1 MAIEQN
7 IIQRYNDAKEQYELY
22 NVSVNPNGK
31 YTVAGTEISATIFT
45 KRKNEAKKKFDAI
58 SKIYNQQKKFIAD
71 WKKENIKLAGMISKG
86 YTENDEYGNFQSK
99 IDSNNLWITNAEQAL
114 NGTVEPVVSRD
125 GVIVGKDGRPLNTK
139 TMMGPYSPAMLQE
152 AKDYVDKKLTTPISP
167 TLQYLINEYIKSKKP
182 GNESNIFNAP
192 RQNLS
197 SDRSSS
203 AVETGATG
211 ATGTR
216 GPTKPGLAQGDTTI
230 KGGVNYTW
238 NGTNWIKSGA
248 VPFDRVESTFRK
260 MFPSQAWLL
269 DLDRTKYP
277 KLFELIQRGVSG
289 KMYET
294 QQGLERFAAELKNT
308 DFYTELAT
316 TDKIRQIKAVTGD
329 LGFEGSNFN
338 KFLTTSMNMGWE
350 GETLK
355 AETYKEVFRKDDAG
369 NYINQTAV
377 QRAKKS
383 NEYLKVVNVG
393 KAFFNTVSDATV
405 ESRLTGALNDEDIQR
420 QQRELAK
427 TKYAH
432 LGNLIDQGFTLAD
445 LASGFQQQAAQ
456 LLEKDV
462 NAIDM
467 SQADFEAAYNYGDP
481 GQKRMMTNGE
491 WEIMLRTNSKFGWD
505 KTNNAKAEAR
515 KLASSIS
522 QAFGKVI

>member
-1 MAIEQN
+1 MAEDFN
-7 IIQRYNDAKEQYELY
+7 TLEKDYNNAKAEFDRW
-22 NVSVNPNGK
+22 SVDVNADGT
-31 YTVAGTEISATIFT
+31 YTVEGKTYKAAEFGKFRNKAKSAFEKI
-45 KRKNEAKKKFDAI
+45 EKKYK
-58 SKIYNQQKKFIAD
+58 
-71 WKKENIKLAGMISKG
+71 
-86 YTENDEYGNFQSK
+86 
-99 IDSNNLWITNAEQAL
+99 QA
-114 NGTVEPVVSRD
+114 R
-125 GVIVGKDGRPLNTK
+125 
-139 TMMGPYSPAMLQE
+139 
-152 AKDYVDKKLTTPISP
+152 
-167 TLQYLINEYIKSKKP
+167 
-182 GNESNIFNAP
+182 
-192 RQNLS
+192 
-197 SDRSSS
+197 SDRSRAAQQSKDDAVRLRAELNSVERENKSIAAVLADGKFTLNGRPVSQATIDQNNQRIATIKETLSPGSTVANQPVGDQVQGPAAGRQTTSS
-203 AVETGATG
+203 AFVDPNLQGPMADRQTSSSSFDPNKPKPKTPLSKTGG
-211 ATGTR
+211 GV
-216 GPTKPGLAQGDTTI
+216 GPAKPGTVQGDTTV

-238 NGTNWIKSGA
+238 NGTNWVKSGA

-289 KMYET
+289 RMYET

-316 TDKIRQIKAVTGD
+316 TDKVRQIKAVTGD

-355 AETYKEVFRKDDAG
+355 AETYKEVFRKDEAG
-369 NYINQTAV
+369 NYLNTTAV

-383 NEYLKVVNVG
+383 NDYLRVANVG
-393 KAFFNTVSDATV
+393 KAYFNNISDSTI
-405 ESRLTGALNDEDIQR
+405 ESRLTGALNDDDIQR

-445 LASGFQQQAAQ
+445 LSSGFKQQAAS
-456 LLEKDV
+456 LLEKDE

-467 SQADFEAAYNYGDP
+467 GQADFEAAYNYGEP

-491 WEIMLRTNSKFGWD
+491 WEIMLRSNAKFGWD

-515 KLASSIS
+515 QLASSIS
-522 QAFGKVI
+522 QAFGRVI

>member
-1 MAIEQN
+1 MAEDFN
-7 IIQRYNDAKEQYELY
+7 TLEKDYNNAKAEFDRW
-22 NVSVNPNGK
+22 SVDVNADGT
-31 YTVAGTEISATIFT
+31 YTVEGKTYKAAEFGKLRNKAKSAFQKI
-45 KRKNEAKKKFDAI
+45 EKKYK
-58 SKIYNQQKKFIAD
+58 
-71 WKKENIKLAGMISKG
+71 
-86 YTENDEYGNFQSK
+86 
-99 IDSNNLWITNAEQAL
+99 QA
-114 NGTVEPVVSRD
+114 R
-125 GVIVGKDGRPLNTK
+125 
-139 TMMGPYSPAMLQE
+139 
-152 AKDYVDKKLTTPISP
+152 
-167 TLQYLINEYIKSKKP
+167 
-182 GNESNIFNAP
+182 
-192 RQNLS
+192 
-197 SDRSSS
+197 SDRSRATQQSKDESVRLRAELNATERENKGIAAALADGKSNFNGRPISQATIDQNNQRIATIKETLSPGSTVANQPVGDQVQGPVAGRQTTSS
-203 AVETGATG
+203 AFVDPNLQGPMAGRQTTSSSFDPNKPKTEVKPKAPRTGG
-211 ATGTR
+211 
-216 GPTKPGLAQGDTTI
+216 GPPTTPGMAPGDTKA

-238 NGTNWIKSGA
+238 NGTRWVSSGKGSFEKTEA
-248 VPFDRVESTFRK
+248 TFRK

-277 KLFELIQRGVSG
+277 KLFELIQRGVDG
-289 KMYET
+289 RMFET
-294 QQGLERFAAELKNT
+294 PQGLERFAAELKNT

-316 TDKIRQIKAVTGD
+316 TDKVRQIKAVTGD

-383 NEYLKVVNVG
+383 NEYLKVANVG
-393 KAFFNTVSDATV
+393 KAFFNTISDSTI
-405 ESRLTGALNDEDIQR
+405 ESRLTGGLNDDDIQR

-445 LASGFQQQAAQ
+445 LSSGFKQQAAS
-456 LLEKDV
+456 LLEKDE

-467 SQADFEAAYNYGDP
+467 SQADFEAAYNYGEP

-491 WEIMLRTNSKFGWD
+491 WEIMLRSNAKFGWD

-515 KLASSIS
+515 QLASSIS
-522 QAFGKVI
+522 QAFGRVI

>member
-1 MAIEQN
+1 MATAAEIEKQIADTQA
-7 IIQRYNDAKEQYELY
+7 IIDQIGNSEATAQGSFVYRGKTYTQAQLKTLAKPYETRLSALKKIYAPYASASAQLLRAREVAKNPITESPTGMTQAQANKAVKDAESLVTQATSSLSTA
-22 NVSVNPNGK
+22 VIP
-31 YTVAGTEISATIFT
+31 AEISAPVTSGRGGQSGMT
-45 KRKNEAKKKFDAI
+45 EAETMKMG
-58 SKIYNQQKKFIAD
+58 
-71 WKKENIKLAGMISKG
+71 AGWERM
-86 YTENDEYGNFQSK
+86 
-99 IDSNNLWITNAEQAL
+99 
-114 NGTVEPVVSRD
+114 
-125 GVIVGKDGRPLNTK
+125 GKSQTK
-139 TMMGPYSPAMLQE
+139 TQ
-152 AKDYVDKKLTTPISP
+152 K
-167 TLQYLINEYIKSKKP
+167 
-182 GNESNIFNAP
+182 
-192 RQNLS
+192 LS
-197 SDRSSS
+197 SDK
-203 AVETGATG
+203 TNKPGG
-211 ATGTR
+211 GG
-216 GPTKPGLAQGDTTI
+216 GPTKPGLAQGDTTV
-230 KGGVNYTW
+230 KGGANYTW

-393 KAFFNTVSDATV
+393 KAFFNTVSDTTV

-445 LASGFQQQAAQ
+445 LASGFQQQAAS

-467 SQADFEAAYNYGDP
+467 SQADFEAAYNYGEP

-491 WEIMLRTNSKFGWD
+491 WEIMLRTNAKFGWD

>member
-1 MAIEQN
+1 MATAAEIEKQIADTQA
-7 IIQRYNDAKEQYELY
+7 IIDQIENAEATAGGSFVYRGKSYTQAQLVTLSKPYKTRLNSLKKIYAPYKAANDEITRANAALVRAKEIAA
-22 NVSVNPNGK
+22 NP
-31 YTVAGTEISATIFT
+31 TVESPTG
-45 KRKNEAKKKFDAI
+45 I
-58 SKIYNQQKKFIAD
+58 SKSAANKAVKDA
-71 WKKENIKLAGMISKG
+71 ESSLAKANSSL
-86 YTENDEYGNFQSK
+86 TTVTSSLGNAV
-99 IDSNNLWITNAEQAL
+99 IPEEITA
-114 NGTVEPVVSRD
+114 PVVSTGGTLTRAQSEAAGRGRA
-125 GVIVGKDGRPLNTK
+125 GVTGGFGANKVAPKKEKFSTDK
-139 TMMGPYSPAMLQE
+139 TGGGGPA
-152 AKDYVDKKLTTPISP
+152 
-167 TLQYLINEYIKSKKP
+167 KP
-182 GNESNIFNAP
+182 GT
-192 RQNLS
+192 
-197 SDRSSS
+197 
-203 AVETGATG
+203 V
-211 ATGTR
+211 
-216 GPTKPGLAQGDTTI
+216 QGDTTV

-289 KMYET
+289 RMYET

-316 TDKIRQIKAVTGD
+316 TDKVRQIKAVTGD

-369 NYINQTAV
+369 NYLNTTAV

-383 NEYLKVVNVG
+383 NEYLKVANVG
-393 KAFFNTVSDATV
+393 KAFFNTISDSTI
-405 ESRLTGALNDEDIQR
+405 ESRLTGALNDDDIQR

-427 TKYAH
+427 SKYAH

-445 LASGFQQQAAQ
+445 LSSGFKQQAAS
-456 LLEKDV
+456 LLEKDE

-467 SQADFEAAYNYGDP
+467 SQADFEAAYNYGEP

-491 WEIMLRTNSKFGWD
+491 WEIMLRSNAKFGWD

-515 KLASSIS
+515 QLASSIS
-522 QAFGKVI
+522 QAFGRII

>member
-1 MAIEQN
+1 MATAAEIGKQIADTQA
-7 IIQRYNDAKEQYELY
+7 IIDQINNAETTAQGTFVYRGQTYTQAQLKSLAKPYETRLSALNKIYAPYASASAQLLRAKEIAK
-22 NVSVNPNGK
+22 NPI
-31 YTVAGTEISATIFT
+31 TESATGVSQAEANKAVKDAEDLLT
-45 KRKNEAKKKFDAI
+45 KATSSLSTVVIPAE
-58 SKIYNQQKKFIAD
+58 
-71 WKKENIKLAGMISKG
+71 
-86 YTENDEYGNFQSK
+86 
-99 IDSNNLWITNAEQAL
+99 ITA
-114 NGTVEPVVSRD
+114 PVA
-125 GVIVGKDGRPLNTK
+125 T
-139 TMMGPYSPAMLQE
+139 GP
-152 AKDYVDKKLTTPISP
+152 
-167 TLQYLINEYIKSKKP
+167 
-182 GNESNIFNAP
+182 AP
-192 RQNLS
+192 
-197 SDRSSS
+197 SS
-203 AVETGATG
+203 AADFRKVEGFAPG
-211 ATGTR
+211 KPVENKKQKLSNKVTGT
-216 GPTKPGLAQGDTTI
+216 PTKPGLAQGDTTV
-230 KGGVNYTW
+230 KGGVTYTW
-238 NGTNWIKSGA
+238 NGTNWIKSGE
-248 VPFDRVESTFRK
+248 VPFNKIEETFRK

-269 DLDRTKYP
+269 DLDRAKYP

-289 KMYET
+289 RMYET
-294 QQGLERFAAELKNT
+294 QQGLERFDAELRNT

-338 KFLTTSMNMGWE
+338 KFLTTAMNMGWE
-350 GETLK
+350 GDTLK

-393 KAFFNTVSDATV
+393 KAYFNTVSDATV

-467 SQADFEAAYNYGDP
+467 SQADFEAAYNYGEP

-491 WEIMLRTNSKFGWD
+491 WEIMLRSNAKFGWD